1 VVVISDT
8 PYVGLLKQIVRVVG
22 PAFFG
27 VLHDLSGSYQLP
39 LGLAALLNIVAAA
52 VIMSGRK

>member
-1 VVVISDT
+1 MSAM
-8 PYVGLLKQIVRVVG
+8 G

-39 LGLAALLNIVAAA
+39 LGLAAILNVVAAIVIMTGRKRSPIVANVTKAF
-52 VIMSGRK
+52 